1 MVAEL
6 DRVPRGTPS
15 KRVRHLTADG
25 TRSLV
30 SVTLGDPRRRLLLII
45 GIYLAAN
52 TLPDCDC
59 PTAATPFLSFT
70 TVPQSYTK
78 SPAVLV
84 NKQNAGSFE
93 RALDRV
99 KVSAQPLRHTRCDLH
114 PLDGWQADSGFL
126 GKCLRRPPEQ
136 GASGPNLVGRDH
148 DVKNITIDI
157 KVLDRMRNMI

>member
-1 MVAEL
+1 MAESN
-6 DRVPRGTPS
+6 RVPRGTPS
-15 KRVRHLTADG
+15 KRIRHLTTDG
-25 TRSLV
+25 TRSHV
-30 SVTLGDPRRRLLLII
+30 SVTLGDPRGVLPLIA
-45 GIYLAAN
+45 GIYLAAT

-59 PTAATPFLSFT
+59 AAAARPFLSFT

-99 KVSAQPLRHTRCDLH
+99 KVSAQPPRHTGCDLH
-114 PLDGWQADSGFL
+114 PLDGWQTDSGFL

-157 KVLDRMRNMI
+157 KVLDRRRNLI